1 MLTPK
6 QEAFCIARARPD
18 CHSDADAYRVAYD
31 AGRMKPATVSSRVAE
46 LMRDGK
52 ITARIKELRD
62 AAAEPI
68 MFEIADILREWV
80 TIATADPSEL
90 SRTRHL
96 SCRHCWGEG
105 HAYQWKNPTEYAMAV
120 AAVMDHNAAAEQK
133 RGAKQQ
139 DMPDASGG
147 FGYRKL
153 DPPHPKCPECDGE
166 GILDTYLADI
176 SSVSPAARK
185 LFAGI
190 KQTANGPEI
199 KLRDQCGALL
209 NLAKYYGMHSDTLR
223 LALPPGTTAIVTS
236 DMPPAEAAKLYATVV
251 SGGK

>member
-6 QEAFCIARARPD
+6 QEAFCIARASPTCAND
-18 CHSDADAYRVAYD
+18 SEAYRAAYD
-31 AGRMKPATVSSRVAE
+31 CARMRPQTVNRAAHD
-46 LMRDGK
+46 LLTDPK
-52 ITARIKELRD
+52 IAARIKELRD
-62 AAAEPI
+62 AAVDTVI
-68 MFEIADILREWV
+68 FEIKDILREWV

-105 HAYQWKNPTEYAMAV
+105 HAYQWKNPNEYALAV
-120 AAVMDHNAAAEQK
+120 AAVMDHNANKSAKAKEQT
-133 RGAKQQ
+133 
-139 DMPDASGG
+139 MPDAAGG

-166 GILDTYLADI
+166 GILDTYVADI
-176 SSVSPAARK
+176 AAASPSARK
-185 LFAGI
+185 LYAGI

-223 LALPPGTTAIVTS
+223 LTLPPGTTAIVTS

>member
-18 CHSDADAYRVAYD
+18 CPSDADAYRVAYN
-31 AGRMKPATVSSRVAE
+31 AGKMTPATVSSRVAE

-52 ITARIKELRD
+52 ITARIREIRD
-62 AAAEPI
+62 AALEPVI
-68 MFEIADILREWV
+68 FGITDILREWV

-105 HAYQWKNPTEYAMAV
+105 HAYQWKNPNEYALAV
-120 AAVMDHNAAAEQK
+120 AAVMDHNANKSAKAKEQ
-133 RGAKQQ
+133 A
-139 DMPDASGG
+139 MPDAAGG

-166 GILDTYLADI
+166 GLLDTYVADI
-176 SSVSPAARK
+176 AAASPSARK
-185 LFAGI
+185 LYAGL
-190 KQTANGPEI
+190 KQTAHGLEI
-199 KLRDQCGALL
+199 KTRDQDGALRD
-209 NLAKYYGMHSDTLR
+209 LAKYYGMHSDTLR
-223 LALPPGTTAIVTS
+223 LTLPPGTTAIVTS